1 MVDRY
6 YVRAHEYL
14 SSALEHADKTVCL
27 LDTAAAAAAAAA
39 ASSSMVKESLVG
51 RFVRETNSECET
63 KCSTC
68 QVLGRPDRF

>member
-27 LDTAAAAAAAAA
+27 LDTAAAAAAA
-39 ASSSMVKESLVG
+39 SSSMVKESLVG

-63 KCSTC
+63 KCSRC